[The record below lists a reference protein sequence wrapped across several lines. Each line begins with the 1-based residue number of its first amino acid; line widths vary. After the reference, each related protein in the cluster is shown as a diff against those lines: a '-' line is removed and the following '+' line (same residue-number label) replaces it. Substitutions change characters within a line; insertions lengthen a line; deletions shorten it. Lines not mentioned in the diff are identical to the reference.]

1 MMNRPYQADVNINLV
16 ERWMSMALGGLLTT
30 RGIRGGGLR
39 GLLITLLGGYLT
51 QRGLTGHCLVYEA
64 LGMNTA
70 SPTTE
75 PATTAMMSQETP
87 RQPSRSRK
95 TTRSSNSGGGQ
106 FDQQADQ
113 AEGERDEGAKSRKVG
128 RTPDQAEGSES
139 NVDASLQQGS

>member
-1 MMNRPYQADVNINLV
+1 MMNRQNDVNVNLV

-75 PATTAMMSQETP
+75 PAAMLAQESP
-87 RQPSRSRK
+87 RQPARKK
-95 TTRSSNSGGGQ
+95 TTRSSTSGGGQ
-106 FDQQADQ
+106 FSQPADQ

-128 RTPDQAEGSES
+128 RNPDQAEGSEA
-139 NVDASLQQGS
+139 NVDASLRQGG